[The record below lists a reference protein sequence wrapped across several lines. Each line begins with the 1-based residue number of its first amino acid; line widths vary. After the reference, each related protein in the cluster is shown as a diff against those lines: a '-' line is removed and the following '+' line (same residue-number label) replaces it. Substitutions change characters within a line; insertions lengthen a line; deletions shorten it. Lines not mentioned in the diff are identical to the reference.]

1 MTEAETGNPGSVTG
15 FRLDQLKEAFE
26 RVCDPRDWR
35 APIRAVIPAVERLL
49 VEKAVRW
56 YAETEPRFEVVPG
69 DRTLLTVVAPGYRG
83 SWAGE
88 SPESS
93 HTTEDTK
100 TR

>member
-1 MTEAETGNPGSVTG
+1 MTEADEGDPGSVSR

-35 APIRAVIPAVERLL
+35 GPIRAVIPAVERLL

-56 YAETEPRFEVVPG
+56 YAETEPRFEEIPG
-69 DRTLLTVVAPGYRG
+69 DVLSLRVLAPGYRG
-83 SWAGE
+83 SWPGE
-88 SPESS
+88 SPDSS
-93 HTTEDTK
+93 HSIESRK